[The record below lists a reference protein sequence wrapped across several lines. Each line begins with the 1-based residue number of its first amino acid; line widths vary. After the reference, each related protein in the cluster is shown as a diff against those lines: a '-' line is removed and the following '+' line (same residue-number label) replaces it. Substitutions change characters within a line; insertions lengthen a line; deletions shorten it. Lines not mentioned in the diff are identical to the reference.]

1 MRKFLF
7 LIILLSGLTL
17 AARGQTMPEIDLSGL
32 PEATT
37 ASSLRYWFDDGNGSV
52 TSATITAGAST
63 ADASGLVDGIHVLHY
78 QIIDSKG
85 IVGIPFS
92 KLFIRI
98 SGALSAKSLRYWFD
112 DSDAN
117 SVTSVTGVNGN
128 YTIETAS
135 LVDGIHIVHYQV
147 VDNKGLAG
155 IPFSKMFIKISGALT
170 AKSLRYWFDNNPNTV
185 KTTTSIPSGATPIDA
200 SGLVEGIHTI
210 HYQIVDNN
218 GTVGIPVSKMFM
230 KLGAKTITA
239 TAIQYWFDE
248 NDANIKES
256 AIDLDNLTTTVDAS
270 SLTLGQHVLNYQLK
284 LSDGTLSPVATATFE
299 TTQTLK
305 GDANNDG
312 KVNVADIV
320 VIQIFMGDNTK
331 PIHGANADVTGEGVV
346 DKDDVEAVKDI
357 IMTPKE

>member
-1 MRKFLF
+1 
-7 LIILLSGLTL
+7 
-17 AARGQTMPEIDLSGL
+17 MPEIDLSGL
-32 PEATT
+32 PQATT
-37 ASSLRYWFDDGNGSV
+37 ASSLCYWFDDGNGSV

-85 IVGIPFS
+85 IVSIPFS

-147 VDNKGLAG
+147 VDNNGLAG

-170 AKSLRYWFDNNPNTV
+170 AKSLRYWFDNDPNTV
-185 KTTTSIPSGATPIDA
+185 KTTTSIPSGATTIDA
-200 SGLVEGIHTI
+200 SGLVEGIHTV

-248 NDANIKES
+248 NDAIIKES

-270 SLTLGQHVLNYQLK
+270 SLGYGKHILNYQLK
-284 LSDGTLSPVATATFE
+284 LSDGTLSPAATATFE
-299 TTQTLK
+299 TTQTLR
-305 GDANNDG
+305 GDANNDQ
-312 KVNVADIV
+312 KVDVADIV
-320 VIQIFMGDNTK
+320 VIQIFISDNTK
-331 PIHGANADVTGEGVV
+331 PIHGANADAYRANDDDNYGDNVI
-346 DKDDVEAVKDI
+346 DQNDVEAVKNI
-357 IMTPKE
+357 IIPPVE